1 MSAHTM
7 ERAAENAAL
16 VEAGYAAF
24 AKGDMAAVEQA
35 FDPECVWHAQRLGI
49 LGGDHRGYS
58 AVLRFFGQTMEMTQ
72 GTFRLEIKEVLGN
85 DSGAAVV
92 VRSSAR
98 RGERQLDDQQ
108 IHLLHLRNGRVIE
121 VWQFVGDGPAVEAF
135 WS

>member
-1 MSAHTM
+1 MSTQTM

-16 VEAGYAAF
+16 VEAGYTAF
-24 AKGDMAAVEQA
+24 AKGDLAAVEKA
-35 FDPECVWHAQRLGI
+35 FDPECVWHAQRLGA
-49 LGGDHRGYS
+49 LGGDHRGYP

-72 GTFRLEIKEVLGN
+72 GTFRIEIKEVLGN

-92 VRSSAR
+92 VRSSAK
-98 RGERQLDDQQ
+98 RGDRSLDDQQ
-108 IHLLHLRNGRVIE
+108 IHLLHLRDGRVIE

>member
-1 MSAHTM
+1 MSANTM

-24 AKGDMAAVEQA
+24 AKGDMSAVEQA
-35 FDPECVWHAQRLGI
+35 FDPECIWHAQRL
-49 LGGDHRGYS
+49 
-58 AVLRFFGQTMEMTQ
+58 VLRFFGQTMEMTQ
-72 GTFRLEIKEVLGN
+72 GTFRIEIKEVLGN

-92 VRSSAR
+92 VRSSAT

-121 VWQFVGDGPAVEAF
+121 VWQFVGDEPTVEAF